1 MTDSP
6 YLSGPLG
13 PLLLRTALP
22 ISLVMM
28 LHGLLTVVD
37 AIFLGRFVGAEA
49 LAAVTLVFPGV
60 MLLAALGA
68 LVSNGMA
75 SVVARALG
83 ARDVQGA
90 ARAFGGA
97 HGLAVVIWLAVC
109 ALGAIFGPGLVRQLA
124 GGDAA
129 LAAMGWRYLA
139 ILGGGGLIAL
149 VLTLQTD
156 GLRVEGRVPL
166 MAMLSIG
173 VTAGN
178 GVLDWLFI
186 VQLGWGVAGSAL
198 ATLVAQG
205 VAVAL
210 VLAMRARGR
219 LVLPLPRPARAR
231 WGEMLALGAPQSLS
245 FLGIALSTG
254 AVVAMLRLLEGPD
267 TEALIAAYGIYLR
280 VMAFAFLG
288 MLGLGQALQA
298 IAGTCHGAGL
308 HARANGALK
317 RAMAAAFV
325 YCAAVELALI
335 GARGVLG
342 AVFTEDAGVQAALAR
357 ILPMILAFYVL
368 VGPVSMVSSFFQ
380 AIGDA
385 RRAALLG
392 LSRVYLLVIPLSLL
406 LPLGLGERGLWLAP
420 PVADVA
426 MLGLCALVLARLGRG
441 RGLLAVLGAG
451 R

>member
-1 MTDSP
+1 MSDSP

-28 LHGLLTVVD
+28 LHGLLSVVD
-37 AIFLGRFVGAEA
+37 AIFLGRYVGAEA
-49 LAAVTLVFPGV
+49 LAAVTLVFPAV
-60 MLLAALGA
+60 MLLAALGT
-68 LVSNGMA
+68 LVSSGMA

-83 ARDVQGA
+83 AADAGGA

-97 HGLAVVIWLAVC
+97 HGLALLIWLGVC
-109 ALGAIFGPGLVRQLA
+109 AVGAVAGPGLVRLLADGDSTLA
-124 GGDAA
+124 G
-129 LAAMGWRYLA
+129 MGWRYIA
-139 ILGGGGLIAL
+139 ILGGGGLLGL

-156 GLRVEGRVPL
+156 ALRVEGRVPF
-166 MAMLSIG
+166 MAAMSLTVSL
-173 VTAGN
+173 GN
-178 GVLDWLFI
+178 GALDWLFI
-186 VQLGWGVAGSAL
+186 AVFGWGVAGSAL
-198 ATLVAQG
+198 ATLVAQAA
-205 VAVAL
+205 AVL
-210 VLAMRARGR
+210 VVLGLRARGR
-219 LVLPLPRPARAR
+219 LVLPLPRPSRAR

-254 AVVAMLRLLEGPD
+254 AVVAMLRLLDGPD

-308 HARANGALK
+308 HARANGALH
-317 RAMAAAFV
+317 RAMGAALA
-325 YCAAVELALI
+325 YCGTVALGLI
-335 GARGVLG
+335 SARWGLG
-342 AVFTEDAGVQAALAR
+342 ALFTGDSGVQAALAGL
-357 ILPMILAFYVL
+357 LPVILAGYVL

-392 LSRVYLLVIPLSLL
+392 LTRVYLLVIPLSLS
-406 LPLGLGERGLWLAP
+406 LPWALGEIGLWLAP
-420 PVADVA
+420 PLADVA
-426 MLGLCALVLARLGRG
+426 MVGLCVLVLWQHGARHGRG
-441 RGLLAVLGAG
+441 ALAVSG
-451 R
+451 